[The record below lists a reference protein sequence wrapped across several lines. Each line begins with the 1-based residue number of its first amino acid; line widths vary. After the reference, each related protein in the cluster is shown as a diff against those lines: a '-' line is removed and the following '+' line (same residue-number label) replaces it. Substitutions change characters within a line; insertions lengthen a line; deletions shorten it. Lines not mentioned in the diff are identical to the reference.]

1 MMESGRPEPWPIVLD
16 EVTGALESLT
26 IALESEDDFT
36 VVLQRV
42 CEQVVHAVPGVDE
55 ATVTLLTD
63 DGPRTAATTSDLVAE
78 LDRDQYAADDGPCLE
93 AARTGQI
100 VRVAVSEA
108 AQRWPVFARDS
119 AAAGFGSFLSA
130 PLVVN
135 DEHAGAIN
143 CYSGS
148 GGGFG
153 ELDEKLLD
161 LYTGAITA
169 VLRVYRRYELA
180 SVTAEQLRIALDSRA
195 VIDQAKGILMALHQ
209 ISANEAFTLLVE
221 QSQRENIKLR
231 ELATRLV
238 TNASAAQH

>member
-1 MMESGRPEPWPIVLD
+1 
-16 EVTGALESLT
+16 
-26 IALESEDDFT
+26 
-36 VVLQRV
+36 
-42 CEQVVHAVPGVDE
+42 
-55 ATVTLLTD
+55 
-63 DGPRTAATTSDLVAE
+63 
-78 LDRDQYAADDGPCLE
+78 
-93 AARTGQI
+93 
-100 VRVAVSEA
+100 VAVSEA

-135 DEHAGAIN
+135 DEHAGVIN

-209 ISANEAFTLLVE
+209 ISANEAFILLVE